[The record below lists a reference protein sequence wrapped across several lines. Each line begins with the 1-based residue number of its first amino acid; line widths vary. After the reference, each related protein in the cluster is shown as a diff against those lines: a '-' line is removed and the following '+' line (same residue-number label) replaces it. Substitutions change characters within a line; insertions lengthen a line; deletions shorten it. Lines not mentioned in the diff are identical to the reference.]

1 MLLTSIISSLLIIGL
16 DKSMQDGYI
25 LSKVREW
32 AEIEADK
39 SDFVRFILTP
49 ICLCTYCMSSVWTII
64 VQLVIGFTGITPL
77 LCSIFMTL
85 GFVVLFKSII
95 EQNDY

>member
-1 MLLTSIISSLLIIGL
+1 MLLTSIISSILIIGL

-32 AEIEADK
+32 AEIQSEK
-39 SDFVRFILTP
+39 SDLVRFIFTP
-49 ICLCTYCMSSVWTII
+49 ICLCVYCMSSVWTII
-64 VQLVIGFTGITPL
+64 VQFQIGFTGIIPL
-77 LCSIFMTL
+77 ACSIFMTL

-95 EQNDY
+95 EQDEY

>member
-1 MLLTSIISSLLIIGL
+1 MLLTSIISSILIIGL

-32 AEIEADK
+32 AEIQSEK
-39 SDFVRFILTP
+39 SDLVRFIFTP

-64 VQLVIGFTGITPL
+64 VQFQIGFTGIIPL
-77 LCSIFMTL
+77 ACSIFMTL

-95 EQNDY
+95 EQDEY